1 MAQVLVRN
9 VALEV
14 VSQLKHRAERNQRSL
29 EAELRII
36 FQEAV
41 KEPVSDMQAEVSR
54 VRALFAGQ
62 TFDDSTELLREDR
75 AR

>member
-9 VALEV
+9 VAPEV
-14 VSQLKHRAERNQRSL
+14 VSQLKRRAERNKRSL

-41 KEPVSDMQAEVSR
+41 DEPVSDMQAEVNR
-54 VRALFAGQ
+54 VRALFSGQ